1 MTTPLS
7 ITDRYIAKGNGKIPR
22 PPQPWRKTAP
32 KERVRYKMARAKYIA
47 LHDPERRKQANR
59 VKRLRRIMGMSH
71 TEFAKLFGVRRRQI
85 NRWEFG
91 SHAPDK
97 YTHRKRILELEK
109 MVAKVTGRAKRD
121 GRTPNFKGLISAIR
135 DRAKELETFG
145 Y

>member
-1 MTTPLS
+1 MTLLS

-22 PPQPWRKTAP
+22 PPQSWKKTAP
-32 KERVRYKMARAKYIA
+32 KEQIRYKMARAKYIA

-59 VKRLRRIMGMSH
+59 VKRLRRTMGLSH

-91 SHAPDK
+91 NHTPDR
-97 YTHRKRILELEK
+97 YTHWKRFLDLEK
-109 MVAKVTGRAKRD
+109 KVAAIMKRAGKD
-121 GRTPNFKGLISAIR
+121 NRTPNFKGLVGAVGR
-135 DRAKELETFG
+135 KRERETFG